1 MSDKGMKEQDKGA
14 PIKGIRVILA
24 GTAVALILGGVA
36 LFFFVFSG
44 KAQENRIQNNLRSLY
59 AAQVSNPNYQSE
71 IESTTS
77 LLEDTTELPGDSE
90 SKRSRQSISLIPVFL
105 LKIPKIDLDVVVAE
119 GTSYP
124 VLEYAVGHFTGTA
137 LPGQIGN
144 LAMAAHRSFVTGEF
158 FNRLDEVEIGDEL
171 IVDYNNNTYVYI
183 TTDAFVVGPYD
194 VWVLDPT
201 EDATITLVTC
211 TPITTGTH
219 RLIVK
224 GVLLNSDGISPPTQ
238 R

>member
-183 TTDAFVVGPYD
+183 TTEVFVVGPYD

>member
-1 MSDKGMKEQDKGA
+1 MSNEGMKEQVKGA
-14 PIKGIRVILA
+14 SRKGFRIVLA
-24 GTAVALILGGVA
+24 IIAVALIFGGVA
-36 LFFFVFSG
+36 LFFFYFSG

-59 AAQVSNPNYQSE
+59 AAQVANPYSHIDAETIE
-71 IESTTS
+71 IE
-77 LLEDTTELPGDSE
+77 LDAPIELPGDDSP
-90 SKRSRQSISLIPVFL
+90 KHSRRGISLKPVFL

-171 IVDYNNNTYVYI
+171 IVDYNNKTFVYI
-183 TTDAFVVGPYD
+183 TTETFVVGPYD
-194 VWVLDPT
+194 IWVLDPT
-201 EDATITLVTC
+201 EKATITLVTC

-224 GVLLNSDGISPPTQ
+224 GVLLDPDGSRLPAQ

>member
-1 MSDKGMKEQDKGA
+1 MSNEGMKEQVKGA
-14 PIKGIRVILA
+14 SSKGFRIVLA
-24 GTAVALILGGVA
+24 IIAVALIFSGVA
-36 LFFFVFSG
+36 LFFFYFSG

-59 AAQVSNPNYQSE
+59 AAQVENPNFLPEFDSSALQ
-71 IESTTS
+71 
-77 LLEDTTELPGDSE
+77 LDDTVELPGDSE

-144 LAMAAHRSFVTGEF
+144 LSMAAHRSFVTGEF

-183 TTDAFVVGPYD
+183 TTEVFVVGPYD